1 MTDHSGENLNGFQA
15 ERPGLRRALGPG
27 MAIAMVVGNVIGSG
41 IFLKPSEAAV
51 GAGSFGLIISAWIVG
66 GVLCLLG
73 ALCFAE
79 LAVMLPHAGG
89 LYIYLREAY
98 GRPVAFLFGWTEFVF
113 GRPASIGA
121 LAAGTTGQIAL
132 LAGWTEGAGLWRGMA
147 IMLGLILVM
156 ATLNVLGVLW
166 GGAMQGATTLVK
178 AGFLLLL
185 ALLPLWVMSQ
195 GEPGLQ
201 LQNLQSVRP
210 PAEATF
216 SAQFAVA
223 LLAVMWAYNGWHG
236 ITPVAEE
243 VRDPQRN
250 ILLALFGGIGILIFL
265 YVSVNIAYHGVL
277 SMDEVAEA
285 GITLP
290 QVMSQKLLNPISPT
304 WARASIWIV
313 SAAAMCSM
321 LGAMNSNLLN
331 GPRVS
336 FAMGRD
342 DVFFRPL
349 GNIHPRFRTPATAI
363 VVQSLMSGVLILV
376 VGLLVEWLPRLQGK
390 NIFGILTDFVVFSGS
405 IFYMLAVGAVIVLRR
420 RDPDRPRPFRTPGY
434 PFVPVLYLLAYT
446 WFLYYVFIGK
456 PDEATVGVGL
466 VLLGAPVFLA
476 YRSWARRHPRR
487 EPSQHC

>member
-1 MTDHSGENLNGFQA
+1 MTTQSSGNVSGLQDG
-15 ERPGLRRALGPG
+15 RPGLRRALGPG
-27 MAIAMVVGNVIGSG
+27 MALAMVVGNVIGSG
-41 IFLKPSEAAV
+41 IFLKPSEAAI
-51 GAGSFGLIISAWIVG
+51 GAGSFGLIISAWILG
-66 GVLCLLG
+66 GLLCLLG

-79 LAVMLPHAGG
+79 LAVMLPQAGG

-132 LAGWTEGAGLWRGMA
+132 LAGWTEGVGLWRGMG
-147 IMLGLILVM
+147 IMLSLILVM
-156 ATLNVLGVLW
+156 ATLNVLGVVW
-166 GGAMQGATTLVK
+166 GGTMQGGTTLIKV
-178 AGFLLLL
+178 GFLLAL

-201 LQNLQSVRP
+201 MQNLRSTRP
-210 PAEATF
+210 PAETTF

-250 ILLALFGGIGILIFL
+250 ILLALFGGIGLLIFL

-290 QVMSQKLLNPISPT
+290 QAMAQKLLNPISPT
-304 WARASIWIV
+304 WAKASIWIV

-349 GNIHPRFRTPATAI
+349 GNVHARFHTPATAI
-363 VVQSLMSGVLILV
+363 VVQSVMSGVLIFV
-376 VGLLVEWLPRLQGK
+376 VGLLVERVPRLQGK
-390 NIFGILTDFVVFSGS
+390 DIFGVLTDFVVFSGS
-405 IFYMLAVGAVIVLRR
+405 IFYMLAVGAVIILRW
-420 RDPDRPRPFRTPGY
+420 RDPDRHRPFRTPGY
-434 PFVPVLYLLAYT
+434 PLVPILYLIVYT

-456 PDEATVGVGL
+456 PDEATVGVIL
-466 VLLGAPVFLA
+466 VLLGLPVFFV
-476 YRSWARRHPRR
+476 YRRWARRNPL
-487 EPSQHC
+487 PG